1 MKCTYSNQALF
12 RSVIAAKEL
21 LPVMLAFKLWA
32 VQLKGVNILFLVDN
46 ISIVHVLNN
55 KTSKDPIIM
64 KMMRQMVIHAM
75 SNHTDF
81 GSTHIEIFCQI

>member
-1 MKCTYSNQALF
+1 M
-12 RSVIAAKEL
+12 
-21 LPVMLAFKLWA
+21 
-32 VQLKGVNILFLVDN
+32 LFLVDN

-75 SNHTDF
+75 SNHIDF
-81 GSTHIEIFCQI
+81 GSTHIVGKLNTLPDMLSRLQEDKAKQVAPWLDQNPTQIPEEWLPW